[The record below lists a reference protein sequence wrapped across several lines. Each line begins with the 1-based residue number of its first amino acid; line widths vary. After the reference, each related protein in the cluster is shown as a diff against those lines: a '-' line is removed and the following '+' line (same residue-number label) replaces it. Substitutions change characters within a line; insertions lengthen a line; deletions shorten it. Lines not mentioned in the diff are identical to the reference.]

1 MKSWMDLAMMAR
13 MDETEQQISEIK
25 EEIME
30 NNKAEKKKETK
41 GKDHDMRLRVL
52 SALLKRNNIWI
63 EWVPEKEK
71 RANGVED
78 LCE

>member
-1 MKSWMDLAMMAR
+1 MMAR

-41 GKDHDMRLRVL
+41 GKDHDTRLRVL
-52 SALLKRNNIWI
+52 SDLLKRNNI
-63 EWVPEKEK
+63 
-71 RANGVED
+71 
-78 LCE
+78 